1 MTVEVESPVRRV
13 AAKRAG
19 LEYRDRAIEGPL
31 QGYHHETYVIPLP
44 PIDGVGAEPR
54 RGKVR
59 EPRPGLFW
67 YDRRCFRSEEVLL
80 AALWGRVHRIPEI
93 IEVAPGVRL
102 QGFVE
107 GRTLTGGVPGNRPLS
122 LRHGSQLGQL
132 FRELAAIKTE
142 EIDVERICRAEDR
155 PEEGDCVGFLAGLIR
170 FTHERV
176 YTEHGAPF
184 HGLFERLGVGG
195 APLQGLLTRARG
207 LGSRPFTLLHG
218 DLHREN
224 FIVDPHGDLWT
235 IDWELALF
243 GDPLYDLAT
252 HLHLMRYQADEEERI
267 CRIWQ
272 SAVEGAR
279 PGATQGWR
287 EDLPV
292 LLEYKRA
299 QSVYTDVIRGALA
312 LEQPEGALDRR
323 TLPEVARQVQL
334 ALAGAQKVPG
344 MPTAPALHEVA
355 RAYRWW
361 VTSRP
366 SFTASAS

>member
-1 MTVEVESPVRRV
+1 MTVHVRSQVRG
-13 AAKRAG
+13 AAAETAG
-19 LEYRDRAIEGPL
+19 LKYDDQAIEGPL
-31 QGYHHETYVIPLP
+31 QGHHHETYVIPLP
-44 PIDGVGAEPR
+44 PGARPGTVAR

-59 EPRPGLFW
+59 EPRAGLFW
-67 YDRRCFRSEEVLL
+67 YDRRCFRSEELL
-80 AALWGRVHRIPEI
+80 LTALRGRVRRIPEI
-93 IEVAPGVRL
+93 IGVGPGVWL
-102 QGFVE
+102 QGFIE
-107 GRTLTGGVPGNRPLS
+107 GATLGSDVAPRAPLS
-122 LRHGSQLGQL
+122 ALHSEQLGRL
-132 FRELAAIKTE
+132 FSEMAVIETDEL
-142 EIDVERICRAEDR
+142 DVDRICLPEDR
-155 PEEGDCVGFLAGLIR
+155 PEEGDSGGFLAGLVR

-176 YTEHGAPF
+176 YAEHGAPF
-184 HGLFERLGVGG
+184 RALFERLGVDT
-195 APLQGLLTRARG
+195 APLEKLALSAER
-207 LGSRPFTLLHG
+207 LEPRPFSLLHG

-267 CRIWQ
+267 CRVWQ
-272 SAVEGAR
+272 SAVEAAR
-279 PGATQGWR
+279 PGATEGWR
-287 EDLPV
+287 HDLPV
-292 LLEYKRA
+292 LLEYKRV

-334 ALAGAQKVPG
+334 ALAAAQEVPG